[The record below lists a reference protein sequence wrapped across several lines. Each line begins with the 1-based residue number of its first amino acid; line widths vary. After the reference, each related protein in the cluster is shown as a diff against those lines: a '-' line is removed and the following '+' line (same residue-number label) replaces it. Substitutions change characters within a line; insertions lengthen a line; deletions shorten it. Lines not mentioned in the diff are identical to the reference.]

1 MGERVFL
8 NGKII
13 DAAEARV
20 SIFDAG
26 LVHAVGLFE
35 TMRAYGGRIMRM
47 SAHLDRLAKSAAA
60 LEMQVQV
67 DHARIE
73 SGIGELLAAN
83 DLTDARLRL
92 TMTPGELPREQSE
105 GNGHSGATLIITAG
119 PVKAYPAELYQHGMR
134 VCVCP
139 YKQSRFDPLAG
150 HKTLSYFPR
159 LLAMKYAAQQK
170 CNEALWFNTDNQ
182 LAEGSVC
189 NVFLVRGGTV
199 MTPPLDTPALA
210 GTVRDAVLEVGRK
223 AGMSVEERVIDIE
236 MLLSAE
242 EVFLTGSVLEVMPV
256 TGIEKHQVGTG
267 APGDVTQMVSTLY
280 RKLVDEECG
289 AR

>member
-1 MGERVFL
+1 LGERVFL

-13 DAAEARV
+13 DAADARV

-26 LVHAVGLFE
+26 LVHAIGLFE
-35 TMRAYGGRIMRM
+35 TMRAYGGRVMRM
-47 SAHLDRLAKSAAA
+47 SAHLARLAKSAAA

-67 DHARIE
+67 DQVRIE
-73 SGIGELLAAN
+73 SGIHELLEAN
-83 DLTDARLRL
+83 GLTDARLRL
-92 TMTPGELPREQSE
+92 TLTPGELPREQSE
-105 GNGHSGATLIITAG
+105 GNGHSGATVIITAG
-119 PVKAYPAELYQHGMR
+119 PVKSYPEELYQSGMR

-159 LLAMKYAAQQK
+159 LLAMKHAAQKK

-182 LAEGSVC
+182 LAEGSIC
-189 NVFLVRGGTV
+189 NVFIVKGGVV
-199 MTPPLDTPALA
+199 MTPPLDTPALP
-210 GTVRDAVLEVGRK
+210 GTVRNVVVEFGGK
-223 AGMSVEERVIDIE
+223 AGMVVEERAIDIE
-236 MLLSAE
+236 MLLSAD

-256 TGIEKHQVGTG
+256 TAIEKHQVGSG
-267 APGDVTQMVSTLY
+267 VPGDVTKKISQLY
-280 RKLVDEECG
+280 RKLVEEECA